1 MNCIFM
7 LCEQGRRIW
16 QIRDCLV
23 SKNPHPIPLTDI
35 SVYSNIYEISVF
47 LFSCS
52 GFILE
57 YF

>member
-7 LCEQGRRIW
+7 LCEQGRRI
-16 QIRDCLV
+16 QQMRDYLV
-23 SKNPHPIPLTDI
+23 SKNPHSTPLTDI

-57 YF
+57 

>member
-7 LCEQGRRIW
+7 LCEQYVM
-16 QIRDCLV
+16 RDCLV
-23 SKNPHPIPLTDI
+23 SKNPHPVPPTDI
-35 SVYSNIYEISVF
+35 SVYSNTYETSVF